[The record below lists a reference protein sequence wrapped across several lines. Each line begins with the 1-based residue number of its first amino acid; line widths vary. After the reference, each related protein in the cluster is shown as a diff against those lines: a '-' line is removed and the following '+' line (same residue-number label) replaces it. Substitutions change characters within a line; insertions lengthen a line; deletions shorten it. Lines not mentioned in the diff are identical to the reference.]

1 MSMFLTFT
9 IAVYIT
15 FFIATFIRML
25 IIKERSLNPS
35 MLISIF
41 LASSTWPI
49 LLALVIYEIF
59 TKYKK

>member
-1 MSMFLTFT
+1 MS
-9 IAVYIT
+9 AVLLFVVVTYIT
-15 FFIATFIRML
+15 FFIAVFIRML

-35 MLISIF
+35 MVISIF

>member
-1 MSMFLTFT
+1 MSALLLFVIVTY
-9 IAVYIT
+9 IA
-15 FFIATFIRML
+15 FFIATFIRM
-25 IIKERSLNPS
+25 IIIETLTLNPS

-41 LASSTWPI
+41 LASSVWPI